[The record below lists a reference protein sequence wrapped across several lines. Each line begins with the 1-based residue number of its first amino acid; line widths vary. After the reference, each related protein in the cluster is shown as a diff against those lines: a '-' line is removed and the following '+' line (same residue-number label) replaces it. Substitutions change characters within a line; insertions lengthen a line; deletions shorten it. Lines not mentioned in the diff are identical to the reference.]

1 MTNVI
6 LSQRNSSFPS
16 ITAAPKHAKPAA
28 MNVLQKSH
36 FLPVFVMIYMAKA
49 IAGISTSPAK
59 V

>member
-1 MTNVI
+1 MTKVI

-16 ITAAPKHAKPAA
+16 IIAAPKHAKPAA

-36 FLPVFVMIYMAKA
+36 FLPVFVIMYIANA